1 MKFFL
6 IEFLPRSFFAFYLR
20 IFVVLAV
27 TTGLTS
33 IAVSP
38 ANAQSKSFSSLEDSV
53 YQFNNQLKFGESQAL
68 LLPVLQSEAFSN
80 DEKYQACLLLA
91 YTYKRVQDYQ
101 SSFLFLAKAREFA
114 GKTKNKARY
123 EAGISAQ
130 EALAHFDIHDY
141 AKSDSLMRALEST
154 GFRYIDLEN
163 RAKLVM
169 QQGYLL
175 FLAEQYPRAEAT
187 YDRAIGWLHEIDPCD
202 LPMIYVK
209 KMQLYD
215 AMRES
220 DKMLAAFRES
230 GRYADSCGIIKYDI
244 YAHEELLHIY
254 ESHNDPAA
262 MAISRRLDS
271 LNEVYDQTANVAALH
286 NQKETMLLAA
296 QERKL
301 QTEQTYRTYLTLGL
315 GAAGLLLL
323 VLLAWSLLHYRKKR
337 VLETEFFRMKGELEA
352 YLAQQTQAP
361 LPDQLSPVAKG
372 ANASSGLASTPL
384 SARQQQVLDYLA
396 AGLSNRDIAD
406 KLSVSENTVKYH
418 IRNIYEILDIR
429 DRKDLFVKIRK

>member
-6 IEFLPRSFFAFYLR
+6 IEFLPRSFFTFYLR
-20 IFVVLAV
+20 IFVILAV

-33 IAVSP
+33 IAVPP
-38 ANAQSKSFSSLEDSV
+38 ADAQTKSFSSLEDSV

-80 DEKYQACLLLA
+80 DEKYQVCLLLA
-91 YTYKRVQDYQ
+91 HTYKRVQDYQ
-101 SSFLFLAKAREFA
+101 SNFLFLAKAREFA
-114 GKTKNKARY
+114 GKTKNKTRY

-130 EALAHFDIHDY
+130 EALAHFDIHNY
-141 AKSDSLMRALEST
+141 EKSDSLMRALEST

-175 FLAEQYPRAEAT
+175 FLAKQYPRAEAT

-215 AMRES
+215 AMREP

-271 LNEVYDQTANVAALH
+271 LNNVYDQTANVAALH
-286 NQKETMLLAA
+286 NQKEEMLLAE
-296 QERKL
+296 QDRKL
-301 QTEQTYRTYLTLGL
+301 QAEEIRRSYLTLGL
-315 GAAGLLLL
+315 GAAGLLVLA
-323 VLLAWSLLHYRKKR
+323 LLAWGLLHLRKKR
-337 VLETEFFRMKGELEA
+337 ALETEFLRMKDELAA
-352 YLAQQTQAP
+352 YLAQQPPAP
-361 LPDQLSPVAKG
+361 LPGQIDLATTHENPPSASSPV
-372 ANASSGLASTPL
+372 PL
-384 SARQQQVLDYLA
+384 SSRQQEVLDYLA
-396 AGLSNRDIAD
+396 AGLSNRAIAD
-406 KLSVSENTVKYH
+406 KLFVSENTIKYH